1 MALPATLRLYL
12 EYVRLAFARRAA
24 YRLAN
29 WSGITVNFFF
39 FLVHAQVYLAFFGSR
54 ASVVGW
60 TAHDAVLYFATSE
73 SLLMVLGAFPAWGH
87 DLMFRIR
94 SGDVTLDLSRPV
106 DLYARDLAE
115 RAGSAL
121 YFLGTRSVVLYLGA
135 VWFYRLSPPWGS
147 ELLAVP
153 LTLALGVAIS
163 GSLWYLANAVAFWTE
178 HSMGPYRATMFA
190 LALFGGL
197 FVPLDFYPAGFRL
210 LCDVLPFR
218 GALYTPIATA
228 AGRLHGRELSGA
240 LLHQAAWLAALAVL
254 ARSMT
259 TRGVRRLVVHGG

>member
-1 MALPATLRLYL
+1 MALAATLRLYL

-39 FLVHAQVYLAFFGSR
+39 FLIHAQVYLAFFGHR
-54 ASVVGW
+54 ASVAGW
-60 TAHDAVLYFATSE
+60 RARDAVLYFATSE

-94 SGDVTLDLSRPV
+94 SGEVTLDLSRPV

-115 RAGSAL
+115 RMGSAL
-121 YFLGTRSVVLYLGA
+121 YFLSTRSVVLYVGA
-135 VWFYRLSPPWGS
+135 VWLYQLSPPRGS

-153 LTLALGVAIS
+153 LTLGLGIAIS

-178 HSMGPYRATMFA
+178 HAMGPYRATMFA

-197 FVPLDFYPAGFRL
+197 FVPLDFYPPALRS
-210 LCDVLPFR
+210 LCDALPFR

-228 AGRLHGRELSGA
+228 AGRLHGRELAAA
-240 LLHQAAWLAALAVL
+240 LAHQVMWLAALAAL
-254 ARSMT
+254 ARTMT
-259 TRGVRRLVVHGG
+259 ARGVRRLVVHGG